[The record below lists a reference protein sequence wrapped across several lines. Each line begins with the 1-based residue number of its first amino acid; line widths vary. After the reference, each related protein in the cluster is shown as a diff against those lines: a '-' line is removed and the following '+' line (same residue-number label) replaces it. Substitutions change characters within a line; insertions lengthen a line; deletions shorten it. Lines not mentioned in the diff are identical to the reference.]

1 MMNNNDLMGS
11 KDFYNSSKIIEFF
24 WFFPSF
30 LLFLF
35 AFFIKF
41 IAKSDIHMNAQDISI
56 NKYK

>member
-41 IAKSDIHMNAQDISI
+41 IAKSDIHMNAQDI
-56 NKYK
+56 